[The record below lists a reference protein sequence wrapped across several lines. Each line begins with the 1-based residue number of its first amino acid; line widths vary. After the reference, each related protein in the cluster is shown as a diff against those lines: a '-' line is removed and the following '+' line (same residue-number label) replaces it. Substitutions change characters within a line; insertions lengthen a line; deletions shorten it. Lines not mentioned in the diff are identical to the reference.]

1 MTAPTSM
8 QWVRAAAGRLT
19 VGSERLAATRAR
31 AVVAWVR
38 DTWART
44 MGWLGEASGIA
55 WAVRLAALLAA
66 AWMLRKIGVAVG
78 GAAARRL
85 DASPWLMWPALALWI
100 IAAWRAGHPDKD
112 PSKPPEAPPAGTP
125 KATRTGPAAGLTVD
139 QIRALLHAAFRTDDQ
154 AHVAVLA
161 DRLTEATGRAWT
173 AADVR
178 AAAET
183 AGARVEKNVR
193 MPGHNPSTGI
203 RRSTLP
209 DPSPT
214 PPPGPV
220 DGVVVAG
227 QPTPTEAATTTATPP
242 ADTPREGVRV
252 EPIGDTGHLIVRHPA
267 DAARRHTLTP
277 GVAR

>member
-19 VGSERLAATRAR
+19 VGSERLAATRAQ

-44 MGWLGEASGIA
+44 MSWLGEASGIA
-55 WAVRLAALLAA
+55 WAVRLAVLLAA
-66 AWMLRKIGVAVG
+66 AWVLRKVGVAVG

-112 PSKPPEAPPAGTP
+112 PSKPPEAPAGTP
-125 KATRTGPAAGLTVD
+125 DATGTGPAAGLTVH
-139 QIRALLHAAFRTDDQ
+139 QIRALLHDALHTDDQ

-161 DRLTEATGRAWT
+161 DRLTEATGRAWD

-178 AAAET
+178 AAAEA
-183 AGARVEKNVR
+183 AGARVERGVR
-193 MPGHNPSTGI
+193 MPGRSPSTGI
-203 RRSTLP
+203 RRHTLP
-209 DPSPT
+209 TPSPT
-214 PPPGPV
+214 PPPEPV
-220 DGVVVAG
+220 AGVVVAG
-227 QPTPTEAATTTATPP
+227 QEPATGAATATATPP
-242 ADTPREGVRV
+242 ATPHPSDEERGFRIVQDTDNP
-252 EPIGDTGHLIVRHPA
+252 HRHHVIPT
-267 DAARRHTLTP
+267 R
-277 GVAR
+277 